1 MRLTRSSVR
10 ERHPPG
16 LPRRTGDFP
25 EASDRQSKG
34 RAVITDERPFVPS
47 LDHQPR
53 ALVVDDEI
61 AIADLF
67 GRVLRKAGIDVV
79 IAHDGKSALEIL
91 RYDTINL
98 LILDR
103 HMPGLGGLEVI
114 ERLRAEPAT
123 LHLPVILVTGDTD
136 LTDRVYG
143 LEHGAD
149 DYLSKPVE
157 LDELVA
163 RARAQLRRRS
173 PDDGIR
179 QFVESANDAFVSWDA
194 AGAIT
199 EWTTQA
205 EALFGWTRAEKLG
218 ESFSTVLAPRHR
230 IVHALRMER
239 LLQAGE
245 RPLLGKWFELGALRN
260 DGREIPI
267 EMTVSIVSGG
277 GHHTFNA
284 FVRDLEKRNAIEDAL
299 HDRAQLQAVVGAVGD
314 VIMLTDPLGVIVYS
328 SPSTQTVLGFEPD
341 ELYGHVLDE
350 FVHPADQAVCT
361 RMLGRAVESRSEI
374 LGTQRLRTRDGAYVW
389 MESMAAVVAD
399 VASGEVT
406 GVEIVSRDIT
416 SRKLADDARKRATAD
431 LTIMIAELRTAI
443 GREQETVE
451 ELRVS
456 DRLKSD
462 LVSTVSHELRTP
474 LTSISAYAELLA
486 DPTVGTLSSR
496 QRSMLEVVERNTN
509 RLLAMI
515 ENLSTIG
522 GIDAHEGASPLKPTD
537 LFPIVNTA
545 VLAIRPS
552 ADEAE
557 VEIQLDLAFDTGCVL
572 ADASQLDSVFLNLLS
587 NAIKFSDRGATVTVS
602 SRLLDD
608 EVEVIVADTGI
619 GIPLDE
625 QAQLF
630 TPFFRSRIALDRE
643 VPGSGLGL
651 VIVKRLI
658 DRLGGRID
666 VRSTPGDGT
675 AVIFTVPAAE
685 ARAGDAGVVIEER
698 A

>member
-1 MRLTRSSVR
+1 
-10 ERHPPG
+10 
-16 LPRRTGDFP
+16 
-25 EASDRQSKG
+25 
-34 RAVITDERPFVPS
+34 VITDERPFVPP

-61 AIADLF
+61 ATAELY

-91 RYDTINL
+91 RYDSINL

-123 LHLPVILVTGDTD
+123 VHLPVILVTGDTD

-163 RARAQLRRRS
+163 RARSQLRRRS

-194 AGAIT
+194 TGVIT

-205 EALFGWTRAEKLG
+205 EALFGWTRSEKLG
-218 ESFSTVLAPRHR
+218 EPFSTVLAPRHR

-239 LLQAGE
+239 LLQVGE
-245 RPLLGKWFELGALRN
+245 RPLLGQWFELCALRN

-267 EMTVSIVSGG
+267 EMTVSIVSSRGY
-277 GHHTFNA
+277 HNFNA
-284 FVRDLEKRNAIEDAL
+284 FIRDLEKRNAIEDAL
-299 HDRAQLQAVVGAVGD
+299 HDRAQLQAVVGAVTD
-314 VIMLTDPLGVIVYS
+314 VIILTDLLGVIVYS
-328 SPSTQTVLGFEPD
+328 SPSAQTVLGFEPD
-341 ELYGHVLDE
+341 ELYGHLFDE
-350 FVHPADQAVCT
+350 FVHAADQAVCT

-389 MESMAAVVAD
+389 MESMAAVVSD
-399 VASGEVT
+399 IASGELT

-431 LTIMIAELRTAI
+431 LSSMIADLRTAI
-443 GREQETVE
+443 GRERETVE

-486 DPTVGTLSSR
+486 DPSIGTLSSR

-522 GIDAHEGASPLKPTD
+522 GIDSHATGSPSEPIELM
-537 LFPIVNTA
+537 PIVNTA
-545 VLAIRPS
+545 ILAIQPS
-552 ADEAE
+552 ADEAG
-557 VEIQLDLAFDTGCVL
+557 VEIQLDLALETGCVL
-572 ADASQLDSVFLNLLS
+572 ADASQLDSVLLNLLS
-587 NAIKFSDRGATVTVS
+587 NAIKFSDRGATITVS
-602 SRLLDD
+602 SRRLAG

-619 GIPLDE
+619 GIPIDE
-625 QAQLF
+625 QAHLF
-630 TPFFRSRIALDRE
+630 TPFFRSRIALERE

-658 DRLGGRID
+658 DRLGGTID

-675 AVIFTVPAAE
+675 AVIFTIPTGADVPAD
-685 ARAGDAGVVIEER
+685 AGDAIEES